1 MKTYTQD
8 EVLAAIRKRTDASSI
23 RSVAKELGLSAA
35 YLSDVLLG
43 NRQVSDK
50 VAESFGFQREVV
62 TEIRF
67 RKAS

>member
-8 EVLAAIRKRTDASSI
+8 DVLATIRTRTDASSI